1 MRMAVFPG
9 SFNPFTVGHKLIV
22 DEALKIFDCVVIC
35 QFVNSDKDPE
45 NIDIWHIQ
53 KYFFGDERIIVTTS
67 NEMVGDFCLKHN
79 ITHIVRGIRNT
90 TDYEYE
96 NNIARINRELFPSL
110 TTIFIPTDSFVSSSF
125 VRECQKYGKDVSK
138 YIP

>member
-1 MRMAVFPG
+1 MRIAIFPG

-22 DEALKIFDCVVIC
+22 DEALKIFDRVVIC
-35 QFVNSDKDPE
+35 QFINSDKEPE
-45 NIDIWHIQ
+45 NIDIWRIR
-53 KYFFGDERIIVTTS
+53 KLFSEDERIVVTSS

-79 ITHIVRGIRNT
+79 ITHIVRGIRNAI
-90 TDYEYE
+90 DYEYE

-138 YIP
+138 YTL